1 MAPSRREFVRLS
13 GLAALAFAAP
23 WVARAESLA
32 DRPIR
37 IIVPF
42 AAGGQ
47 TDVLARLVARGLS
60 DAWHAG
66 VYVENLPGAG
76 GNRATATVAKA
87 VPDGHTVLI
96 HATGFL
102 INPLLYSRVPYD
114 PVRDFEPV
122 TVAASTPNVLVIYP
136 SLFVANLQE
145 LVALLKANPGRYSYA
160 HGSIGSAGNL
170 AGELFKQRFG
180 VDLATVPFTG
190 NALAVNS
197 TIGGHTT
204 MAFVALPAAMEQV
217 KKGTLRALA
226 VTGAKRSQILPDVPT
241 MAEAGAPDQESE
253 TLQFVL
259 VPAKTPDTIVN
270 KLYRGIDDLEA
281 SPQMRT
287 RLVALGFE
295 PVANTPKEF
304 GDRIKAETARWA
316 QVIRETNIPKI
327 E

>member
-1 MAPSRREFVRLS
+1 MASSRREFLYLS
-13 GLAALAFAAP
+13 GLTAAAFAAR
-23 WVARAESLA
+23 WTARAESLS
-32 DRPIR
+32 DRPVR

-60 DAWHAG
+60 DAWHAH

-76 GNRATATVAKA
+76 GNRAAAAVARA
-87 VPDGHTVLI
+87 LPDGHTVLI
-96 HATGFL
+96 HASGFL
-102 INPLLYSRVPYD
+102 INPLLYSSVPYD

-122 TVAASTPNVLVIYP
+122 TVAATTPNVLVINP
-136 SLFVANLQE
+136 SLPVANLRE
-145 LVALLKANPGRYSYA
+145 LVALLKANPGKHSYA
-160 HGSIGSAGNL
+160 HGSVGSAGHL
-170 AGELFKQRFG
+170 SGELFKQRFG

-217 KKGTLRALA
+217 KQETLRALA
-226 VTGAKRSQILPDVPT
+226 VTGAKRSEILPDVPT
-241 MAEAGAPDQESE
+241 MAEAGASDQESE

-259 VPAKTPDTIVN
+259 VPAKTPDAIVN
-270 KLYRGIDDLEA
+270 KLYRGIADFVA
-281 SPQMRT
+281 SPQMRAHLIT
-287 RLVALGFE
+287 LGFE

-304 GDRIKAETARWA
+304 GAQIKAESARWA
-316 QVIRETNIPKI
+316 QVIRETKIPKI

>member
-1 MAPSRREFVRLS
+1 MAPSRREFVHLS
-13 GLAALAFAAP
+13 ALAAAAFAAP
-23 WVARAESLA
+23 RLARAESLS
-32 DRPIR
+32 DRPVR
-37 IIVPF
+37 FIVPF

-47 TDVLARLVARGLS
+47 TDVLARLVARSLS
-60 DAWHAG
+60 DAWHAA

-76 GNRATATVAKA
+76 GNRAAAAVARA
-87 VPDGHTVLI
+87 LPDGHTVLI

-102 INPLLYSRVPYD
+102 INPLLYSSVPYD

-122 TVAASTPNVLVIYP
+122 TIAATTPNVLVINP
-136 SLFVANLQE
+136 SLPVANLQE
-145 LVALLKANPGRYSYA
+145 LVALLKANPGKYSYA
-160 HGSIGSAGNL
+160 HGSVGSAGHL
-170 AGELFKQRFG
+170 SGELFKQRFG

-204 MAFVALPAAMEQV
+204 MAFVALPAAIEQI
-217 KKGTLRALA
+217 KQGALRALA
-226 VTGAKRSQILPDVPT
+226 VTGAKRSGMLPDVPT

-259 VPAKTPDTIVN
+259 VPAKTPDAIVN
-270 KLYRGIDDLEA
+270 KLYRGIADFVA
-281 SPQMRT
+281 SPQIRA
-287 RLVALGFE
+287 RLIALGFE
-295 PVANTPKEF
+295 PVADTPKEF
-304 GDRIKAETARWA
+304 GARIKTESARWA

>member
-1 MAPSRREFVRLS
+1 MASSRREFLYLS
-13 GLAALAFAAP
+13 GLTAAAFAGR
-23 WVARAESLA
+23 WTARAESLS
-32 DRPIR
+32 DRPVR
-37 IIVPF
+37 IIDPF

-60 DAWHAG
+60 DAWHAH

-76 GNRATATVAKA
+76 GNRAAAAVARA
-87 VPDGHTVLI
+87 LPDGHTVLI
-96 HATGFL
+96 HASGFL
-102 INPLLYSRVPYD
+102 INPLLYSSVPYD

-122 TVAASTPNVLVIYP
+122 TVAATTPNVLVINP
-136 SLFVANLQE
+136 SLPVANLRE
-145 LVALLKANPGRYSYA
+145 LVALLKANPGKHSCA
-160 HGSIGSAGNL
+160 HGSVGAAGHL
-170 AGELFKQRFG
+170 SGELFKQRFG

-217 KKGTLRALA
+217 KQETLRALA
-226 VTGAKRSQILPDVPT
+226 VTGAKRSEILPDVPT

-259 VPAKTPDTIVN
+259 VPAKTPDAVVN
-270 KLYRGIDDLEA
+270 KLYRGIADFVA
-281 SPQMRT
+281 SPQMRAHLIT
-287 RLVALGFE
+287 LGFE

-304 GDRIKAETARWA
+304 GAQIKAESARWA
-316 QVIRETNIPKI
+316 QVIRETKIPKI